1 MYVLSKPLASAQS
14 WSFPFP
20 TTAVH
25 PESKKILFCQA
36 LKIPPYDGFHFNVV
50 SSRKVILNHSVLHSW
65 AAIAGHFIWNLLHNL
80 AALMT
85 LGSNVEP
92 NTSDYYPES
101 SLALPCSPPNFSRC
115 PVEALRICVF
125 IFTAEDVSSQNVYI
139 SQQMPVVCTLQHD
152 RTLERD
158 QGPF

>member
-1 MYVLSKPLASAQS
+1 MFCLSPSPQPSPDLSH
-14 WSFPFP
+14 FPRLLSTLNPRKYIF
-20 TTAVH
+20 VKH
-25 PESKKILFCQA
+25 
-36 LKIPPYDGFHFNVV
+36 LKSPPYDGFHFNVV
-50 SSRKVILNHSVLHSW
+50 SSRKVILNHSALHSW
-65 AAIAGHFIWNLLHNL
+65 AAVAGHFIWNLLHNL

-101 SLALPCSPPNFSRC
+101 SLALPCSAANFSRC

-152 RTLERD
+152 RKLERD
-158 QGPF
+158 QGLF